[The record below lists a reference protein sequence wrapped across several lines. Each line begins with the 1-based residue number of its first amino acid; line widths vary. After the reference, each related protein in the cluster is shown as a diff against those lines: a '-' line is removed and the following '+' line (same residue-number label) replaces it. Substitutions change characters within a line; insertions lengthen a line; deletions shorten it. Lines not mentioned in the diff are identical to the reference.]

1 MSSPDDSPKRIS
13 SLRPHRPFAGIVW
26 LSAIVVL
33 ALLSLV
39 LPPDGEQRSALAQF
53 IGRFHPLVV
62 HLPIA
67 LLVILPVIEV
77 CALFRRGHHLRGAP
91 DFILWVATG
100 TSILS
105 TALGWSL
112 AHHGGYIGNLVRA
125 HMWSGCLLS
134 FLCLFALLLRRRW
147 ELDGWQSIGVLY
159 VPVLAFT
166 VLTLVWTAHQGG
178 QLTHGEKY
186 LTEYMPP
193 SLRTFLGLPAM
204 AASLHSAQ
212 PLLPAPH
219 PGVPDGTDVAGQP
232 EGEASDASFY
242 AARIAPALDRTCV
255 SCHNP
260 NKIKGGLRMD
270 TYALLMKGGDSGAS
284 IVPGNVADSELYR
297 RITLPH
303 DDEEFMPSGGK
314 KPLTMVETKW
324 IELWVAA
331 GASETAPLGDF
342 AEAPPPPKMTHGGSV
357 AWAPDYRPKL
367 DAADKL
373 AHALGVRVVVRSQQ
387 PTDGLIVRTASSPA
401 RCTDET
407 LAALAPLSEVIVEAE
422 LARTRVT
429 DTGLAALS
437 GWKNLRRLDLT
448 ATAVTAQGLAPVVAL
463 ENLEVLNLTDSAV
476 DPSQLPSE
484 LTRRPGLTIYGAGLR
499 EDRES
504 SLAGAAHATP

>member
-1 MSSPDDSPKRIS
+1 MSLPDDSPKRVS

-26 LSAIVVL
+26 LSAIIVL
-33 ALLSLV
+33 ALLCLV
-39 LPPDGEQRSALAQF
+39 LPPDGEQRSKLAQF

-67 LLVILPVIEV
+67 LILLLPVIEV

-91 DFILWVATG
+91 GFILWIATA
-100 TSILS
+100 TAILS

-159 VPVLAFT
+159 VPVLAST

-193 SLRTFLGLPAM
+193 SLRSFLGLPAT
-204 AASLHSAQ
+204 AAALKSA
-212 PLLPAPH
+212 PLATPPSGAPDATVAVE
-219 PGVPDGTDVAGQP
+219 GSEEEKTDV
-232 EGEASDASFY
+232 SFY
-242 AARIAPALDRTCV
+242 DARIAPALDRTCV

-270 TYALLMKGGDSGAS
+270 TYALLMKGGDSGVS
-284 IVPGNVADSELYR
+284 IVPGNLAESELYR

-314 KPLTMVETKW
+314 KPLTAVETKW

-331 GASETAPLGDF
+331 GASETAPLSDF
-342 AEAPPPPKMTHGGSV
+342 SAAPPPPKVVGGGAV

-367 DAADKL
+367 ETAGEL
-373 AHALGVRVVVRSQQ
+373 ANKLGVRVVARSQQ

-448 ATAVTAQGLAPVVAL
+448 ATAVTAQGLKPVLGL
-463 ENLEVLNLTDSAV
+463 EKLEVLNLTDSAV
-476 DPSQLPSE
+476 DPAKLPPE
-484 LTRRPGLTIYGAGLR
+484 LTRRQGLTIYGVADSEEQSGAT
-499 EDRES
+499 
-504 SLAGAAHATP
+504 AGAAHSTP